1 MTEEE
6 YAALTEAEK
15 AALVAELKAKAAQR
29 SDAEKRE
36 IAKRRAKSLHQLR
49 VNNGPSARPTLG
61 EGDRPPNKFRTRF
74 KRK

>member
-6 YAALTEAEK
+6 YAALSEAEK
-15 AALVAELKAKAAQR
+15 VALVAELRAKASAR

-36 IAKRRAKSLHQLR
+36 IAKRRAKSLHQMR
-49 VNNGPSARPTLG
+49 V
-61 EGDRPPNKFRTRF
+61 KFRTRF